1 MYVDQSGPL
10 NRYHTRRPLEAW
22 PISEEPYGKARTY
35 SSKPCRKNLF
45 HSVPDHVP
53 ANAYCTTASG
63 VLVGNFRRS
72 RPKTSLSRPQV
83 LYILLEL
90 DLTAWFSTAL

>member
-1 MYVDQSGPL
+1 MYVDQSAPL
-10 NRYHTRRPLEAW
+10 NRYHTRRPVEAW
-22 PISEEPYGKARTY
+22 PISGEPYGKARTC

-45 HSVPDHVP
+45 HSVPDPVP
-53 ANAYCTTASG
+53 ADANCTTASG
-63 VLVGNFRRS
+63 VPVGS